1 MKKILCSFLIAISGC
16 VFSQTTFSLIGTSY
30 PTCFG
35 VCDGSAVFTPT
46 TAISGPFTAVLTNS
60 SSCPNTTVQSSIG
73 NTITIGGLCPCI
85 SDYSVSFYNSSMV
98 LVGFELLQIPITST
112 IALVMQTPTTNPA
125 VCASCCDG
133 SVYVAFSGGYLP
145 PPNSATVT
153 LDGSNVGANYFPI
166 PTVCVGQH
174 TVCVTDLANCI
185 VCNSFSMGFV
195 PNVGVNELNS
205 DHEFSIFPNPATDK
219 LDLVFT
225 GNYIP
230 EEIKFKDINGKLSYS
245 QKIPSSGSQKIEIH
259 ISSLPKGVYV
269 AEIITPVGVFR
280 QKLIKLE

>member
-1 MKKILCSFLIAISGC
+1 MALSVFA
-16 VFSQTTFSLIGTSY
+16 FSQTTFSLIGISY

-35 VCDGSAVFTPT
+35 TCDGSAVFTPT
-46 TAISGPFTAVLTNS
+46 TAISGPFTAVLSNS

-73 NTITIGGLCPCI
+73 NTITISGICPCV

-112 IALVMQTPTTNPA
+112 TALVMQTPTTNPA
-125 VCASCCDG
+125 VCSSCCDG
-133 SVYVAFSGGYLP
+133 SVYVAFSGGYVP

-153 LDGSNVGANYFPI
+153 LDGNNVGANYFPI

-195 PNVGVNELNS
+195 PNVGISELNS
-205 DHEFSIFPNPATDK
+205 DLKFSLYPNPTTDNI
-219 LDLVFT
+219 DLVTT
-225 GNYIP
+225 GNSFAQ
-230 EEIKFKDINGKLSYS
+230 EIRFLDINGKLSYS
-245 QKIPSSGSQKIEIH
+245 QKIPLATGQKITIT
-259 ISSLPKGVYV
+259 ISTLPKGVYI
-269 AEIITPVGVFR
+269 AEIVTATGTSR

>member
-1 MKKILCSFLIAISGC
+1 MALSVFA
-16 VFSQTTFSLIGTSY
+16 FSQTTFSLIGISY

-35 VCDGSAVFTPT
+35 TCDGSAVFTPT
-46 TAISGPFTAVLTNS
+46 TAISGPFTAVLSNS

-73 NTITIGGLCPCI
+73 NTITISGICPCV

-112 IALVMQTPTTNPA
+112 TALVMQTPTTNPA
-125 VCASCCDG
+125 VCSSCCDG
-133 SVYVAFSGGYLP
+133 SVYVAFSGGYVP

-153 LDGSNVGANYFPI
+153 LDGNNVGANYFPI

-195 PNVGVNELNS
+195 PNVGISELNS
-205 DHEFSIFPNPATDK
+205 DLKFSLYPNPTTDNI
-219 LDLVFT
+219 DLVTT
-225 GNYIP
+225 GNSFAQ
-230 EEIKFKDINGKLSYS
+230 EIRFLDINGKLSYS
-245 QKIPSSGSQKIEIH
+245 QKIPLATGQKIT
-259 ISSLPKGVYV
+259 ISISTLPKGVYI
-269 AEIITPVGVFR
+269 AEIVTATGTSR

>member
-1 MKKILCSFLIAISGC
+1 MKKILFSFLITLSAC
-16 VFSQTTFSLIGTSY
+16 AFSQTTFSLIGISY
-30 PTCFG
+30 PTCYG

-46 TAISGPFTAVLTNS
+46 TAISGPFTAVLSNS

-73 NTITIGGLCPCI
+73 NTITIGGLCPCV
-85 SDYSVSFYNSSMV
+85 SDYSVNFYNSSMV

-112 IALVMQTPTTNPA
+112 IALVMQTPTTNSA
-125 VCASCCDG
+125 VCSSCCDG

-166 PTVCVGQH
+166 PTVCVGPH
-174 TVCVTDLANCI
+174 TVCVTDLANCV
-185 VCNSFSMGFV
+185 VCNSFSMGFA
-195 PNVGVNELNS
+195 PNVGINELNS
-205 DHEFSIFPNPATDK
+205 DRTFSFFPNPTTDK
-219 LDLVFT
+219 LDLMFT
-225 GNYIP
+225 GNNIP
-230 EEIKFKDINGKLSYS
+230 EEIRFLDINGKLSYS
-245 QKIPSSGSQKIEIH
+245 QKTSSPRGQTIEIN

-269 AEIITPVGVFR
+269 AEIVSSMGLFR

>member
-1 MKKILCSFLIAISGC
+1 MALSVFA
-16 VFSQTTFSLIGTSY
+16 FSQTTFSLIGISY

-35 VCDGSAVFTPT
+35 TCDGSAVFTPT
-46 TAISGPFTAVLTNS
+46 TAISGPFTAVLSNS

-73 NTITIGGLCPCI
+73 NTITISGLCPCV

-112 IALVMQTPTTNPA
+112 TALVVQTLTTNPA
-125 VCASCCDG
+125 VCSSCCDG
-133 SVYVAFSGGYLP
+133 SVYVAFSGGYVP

-153 LDGSNVGANYFPI
+153 LDGNNVGANYFPI

-195 PNVGVNELNS
+195 PNVGISELHS
-205 DHEFSIFPNPATDK
+205 DLKFSLYPNPTTDNI
-219 LDLVFT
+219 DLLTT
-225 GNYIP
+225 GNSFAQ
-230 EEIKFKDINGKLSYS
+230 EIRFLDINGKLSYS
-245 QKIPSSGSQKIEIH
+245 QKIPLATGQKITIT
-259 ISSLPKGVYV
+259 ISTLPKGVYI
-269 AEIITPVGVFR
+269 AEIVTATGTSR

>member
-1 MKKILCSFLIAISGC
+1 MALSVFA
-16 VFSQTTFSLIGTSY
+16 FSQTTFSLIGISY

-35 VCDGSAVFTPT
+35 TCDGSAVFTPT
-46 TAISGPFTAVLTNS
+46 TAISGPFTAVLSNS

-73 NTITIGGLCPCI
+73 NTITISGLCPCV

-112 IALVMQTPTTNPA
+112 TALVMQTPTTNPA
-125 VCASCCDG
+125 VCSSCCDG
-133 SVYVAFSGGYLP
+133 SVYVAFSGGYVP

-153 LDGSNVGANYFPI
+153 LDGNNVGANYFPI

-195 PNVGVNELNS
+195 PNVGISELNS
-205 DHEFSIFPNPATDK
+205 DLKFSLYPNPTTDNI
-219 LDLVFT
+219 DLVTT
-225 GNYIP
+225 GNSFAQ
-230 EEIKFKDINGKLSYS
+230 EIRFLDINGKLSYS
-245 QKIPSSGSQKIEIH
+245 QKIPLATGQKIMIT
-259 ISSLPKGVYV
+259 ISTLPKGVYI
-269 AEIITPVGVFR
+269 AEIVTATGTSR

>member
-1 MKKILCSFLIAISGC
+1 MALSVFA
-16 VFSQTTFSLIGTSY
+16 FSQTTFSLIGISY

-35 VCDGSAVFTPT
+35 TCDGSAVFTPT
-46 TAISGPFTAVLTNS
+46 TAISGPFTAVLSNS

-73 NTITIGGLCPCI
+73 NTITISGLCPCV

-112 IALVMQTPTTNPA
+112 TALVMQTPTTNPA
-125 VCASCCDG
+125 VCSSCCDG
-133 SVYVAFSGGYLP
+133 SVYVAFSGGYVP

-153 LDGSNVGANYFPI
+153 LDGNNVGANYFPI

-195 PNVGVNELNS
+195 PNVGISELHS
-205 DHEFSIFPNPATDK
+205 DLKFSLYPNPTTDNI
-219 LDLVFT
+219 DLLTT
-225 GNYIP
+225 GNSFAQ
-230 EEIKFKDINGKLSYS
+230 EIRFLDINGKLSYS
-245 QKIPSSGSQKIEIH
+245 QKIPLATGQKITIT
-259 ISSLPKGVYV
+259 ISTLPKGVYI
-269 AEIITPVGVFR
+269 AEIVTATGTSR

>member
-1 MKKILCSFLIAISGC
+1 MALSVFA
-16 VFSQTTFSLIGTSY
+16 FSQTTFSLIGISY

-35 VCDGSAVFTPT
+35 TCDGSAVFTPT
-46 TAISGPFTAVLTNS
+46 TAISGPFTAVLSNS

-73 NTITIGGLCPCI
+73 NTITISGIRPCV

-112 IALVMQTPTTNPA
+112 TALVMQTPTTNPA
-125 VCASCCDG
+125 VCSSCCDG
-133 SVYVAFSGGYLP
+133 SVYVAFSGGYVP

-153 LDGSNVGANYFPI
+153 LDGNNVGANYFPI

-195 PNVGVNELNS
+195 PNVGISELNS
-205 DHEFSIFPNPATDK
+205 DLKFSLYPNPTTDNI
-219 LDLVFT
+219 DLVTT
-225 GNYIP
+225 GNSFAQ
-230 EEIKFKDINGKLSYS
+230 EIRFLDINGKLSYS
-245 QKIPSSGSQKIEIH
+245 QKIPLATGQKITIT
-259 ISSLPKGVYV
+259 ISTLPKGVYI
-269 AEIITPVGVFR
+269 AEIVTATGTSR

>member
-1 MKKILCSFLIAISGC
+1 MALSVFA
-16 VFSQTTFSLIGTSY
+16 FSQTTFSLIGISY

-35 VCDGSAVFTPT
+35 TCDGSAVFTPT
-46 TAISGPFTAVLTNS
+46 TAISGPFTAVLSNS

-73 NTITIGGLCPCI
+73 NTITISGLCPCV

-112 IALVMQTPTTNPA
+112 TALVMQTPTTNPA
-125 VCASCCDG
+125 VCSSCCDG
-133 SVYVAFSGGYLP
+133 SVYVAFSGGYVP

-153 LDGSNVGANYFPI
+153 LDGNNVGANYFPI

-195 PNVGVNELNS
+195 PNVGISELNS
-205 DHEFSIFPNPATDK
+205 DLKFSLYPNPTTDNI
-219 LDLVFT
+219 DLVTT
-225 GNYIP
+225 GNSFAQ
-230 EEIKFKDINGKLSYS
+230 EIRFLDINGKLSYS
-245 QKIPSSGSQKIEIH
+245 QKIPLATGQKITIT
-259 ISSLPKGVYV
+259 ISTLPKGVYI
-269 AEIITPVGVFR
+269 AEIVTATGTSR

>member
-1 MKKILCSFLIAISGC
+1 MSLSVCA
-16 VFSQTTFSLIGTSY
+16 FSQTTFSLIGISY
-30 PTCFG
+30 PTCYG

-46 TAISGPFTAVLTNS
+46 TAISGPFTAVLSNS
-60 SSCPNTTVQSSIG
+60 SSCPNSTVQSSIG
-73 NTITIGGLCPCI
+73 NTITIGGLCPCV
-85 SDYSVSFYNSSMV
+85 SDYSVNFYNSSMV

-145 PPNSATVT
+145 PPNNATVT

-166 PTVCVGQH
+166 PTVCVGPH

-185 VCNSFSMGFV
+185 VCNSFSMGFS
-195 PNVGVNELNS
+195 PNVGINELNS
-205 DHEFSIFPNPATDK
+205 EIKFSLFPNPATDE

-225 GNYIP
+225 ENYVP
-230 EEIKFKDINGKLSYS
+230 EEIRFLDLNGKLSYS
-245 QKIPSSGSQKIEIH
+245 QKISSTTGKKIEIN
-259 ISSLPKGVYV
+259 ISALPKGVYV
-269 AEIITPVGVFR
+269 VEIGTSVGIVR
-280 QKLIKLE
+280 KKLIKLE